1 MVSELVDRILCMQKD
16 LDAYEYSFVNI
27 MGMLVGKFGEGN
39 VPSIQKC
46 LAESCDVDERID
58 SLFRAA
64 KELRMEY
71 DQMKKSYDELNELYV
86 EAISLREANSDDE

>member
-1 MVSELVDRILCMQKD
+1 MVSELIDKILCMQKD

-27 MGMLVGKFGEGN
+27 IGMLLGNFGKGN
-39 VPSIQKC
+39 VPSIQKG
-46 LAESCDVDERID
+46 LAESCAVDERID

-71 DQMKKSYDELNELYV
+71 DQMKKSYDELNELYS
-86 EAISLREANSDDE
+86 EAISLKETL

>member
-1 MVSELVDRILCMQKD
+1 MQKD

-27 MGMLVGKFGEGN
+27 IGMLLGNFGEGK

-46 LAESCDVDERID
+46 LAESDDVDDRID
-58 SLFRAA
+58 KLFRAA

-71 DQMKKSYDELNELYV
+71 DQLQKSYDELNELYTEV
-86 EAISLREANSDDE
+86 IGLKEANSDDE

>member
-1 MVSELVDRILCMQKD
+1 MQKD

-27 MGMLVGKFGEGN
+27 IRMLVGNFGEGN
-39 VPSIQKC
+39 VPSIQKG

-71 DQMKKSYDELNELYV
+71 DQLQKSYNELGELYS
-86 EAISLREANSDDE
+86 EAISLREVDNDE